1 MLRTYQRLPSP
12 TIGRDVE
19 MLVYGHFGPPMIVFP
34 SAGGRFY
41 DFENNG
47 MIDAVAPWID
57 AGQVKLYCID
67 SIDRE
72 SWINFDLSPADRA
85 RRHNDY
91 RDFVVNTLAPAIHRD
106 CDAPDAK
113 IAVTGCSM
121 GGFHAANF
129 ALLFPQVFDYAL
141 CLSGRYNIEAIC
153 GYSDALDVYFN
164 NPVAYAYHLDG
175 EALDRVRRDTHL
187 VLVCGQGAWED
198 ICLAEAHRLAD
209 ILVAK
214 GISHE
219 RDIWGHDVEHHWYWW
234 RKQIAFHFGKA
245 LGQP

>member
-1 MLRTYQRLPSP
+1 MLRRHEKLPSP
-12 TIGRDVE
+12 SIGRDVE
-19 MLVYGHFGPPMIVFP
+19 MLIYGFFGPPMIVFP
-34 SAGGRFY
+34 TAGGRFY

-47 MIDAVAPWID
+47 MIDAVAPWLD
-57 AGQVKLYCID
+57 AGKVKLYCID
-67 SIDRE
+67 GIDRE
-72 SWINFDLSPADRA
+72 SWINGDLTPAERA

-91 RDFVVNTLAPAIHRD
+91 KDFVVNTLTPAIRSD
-106 CDAPDAK
+106 CATPDAK
-113 IAVTGCSM
+113 IAVTGCSL
-121 GGFHAANF
+121 GGFHAANC
-129 ALLFPQVFDYAL
+129 ALQFPHIFNYAL

-164 NPVAYAYHLDG
+164 NPVAYTYHLSG
-175 EALDRVRRDTHL
+175 EALERVRRDAHL

-198 ICLAEAHRLAD
+198 VCLAEAHRLAD
-209 ILVAK
+209 ILAAQ

-234 RKQIAFHFGKA
+234 RKQIALHFGKA